1 MKLTL
6 GKMTSKQLAQWFGV
20 LPSSYSH
27 NIPNYLSRLED
38 YCKFEKVYGG
48 VVISEIYI
56 EEYDRG
62 LKFKD
67 EKMYLEEIKECVEI
81 QDGLSTLSGMVR
93 KMERDNPTQKSL
105 KNTTRRMSKAGTKL
119 FGDPTVAGKPGKV
132 GSREYIWAI
141 KLNDYNG
148 YRLMTEEE
156 EKLFDDIISKCY
168 TLSPEKI
175 KKKELLKDQ
184 LKQNE
189 IDVQQYFEL
198 EELYGLNT
206 FKDCIFK
213 FKEQTGHMIVRC
225 TKHELMESYSF
236 NEEEE

>member
-1 MKLTL
+1 MRLTL

-20 LPSSYSH
+20 LPTSYSH

-48 VVISEIYI
+48 VIISEIYI

-67 EKMYLEEIKECVEI
+67 EKMYLEEIKECVET

-93 KMERDNPTQKSL
+93 KIERENSTL
-105 KNTTRRMSKAGTKL
+105 KGFRNGTMRMSKAGTKL

-156 EKLFDDIISKCY
+156 EKII
-168 TLSPEKI
+168 
-175 KKKELLKDQ
+175 
-184 LKQNE
+184 
-189 IDVQQYFEL
+189 
-198 EELYGLNT
+198 
-206 FKDCIFK
+206 
-213 FKEQTGHMIVRC
+213 R
-225 TKHELMESYSF
+225 
-236 NEEEE
+236 

>member
-1 MKLTL
+1 
-6 GKMTSKQLAQWFGV
+6 
-20 LPSSYSH
+20 
-27 NIPNYLSRLED
+27 
-38 YCKFEKVYGG
+38 
-48 VVISEIYI
+48 
-56 EEYDRG
+56 
-62 LKFKD
+62 
-67 EKMYLEEIKECVEI
+67 MYLEEIKECVET

-93 KMERDNPTQKSL
+93 KIERENSTL
-105 KNTTRRMSKAGTKL
+105 KGFRNGTMRMSKAGTKL

-168 TLSPEKI
+168 TLPPEKI

-189 IDVQQYFEL
+189 IDV
-198 EELYGLNT
+198 
-206 FKDCIFK
+206 
-213 FKEQTGHMIVRC
+213 
-225 TKHELMESYSF
+225 
-236 NEEEE
+236 